1 MTNSERRFKVL
12 MIVISFKE
20 QNDGNTPKLRE
31 LSAALGWSINM
42 THRALADLIA
52 SGAVERCPGGLRVI
66 GGQWRIVIDK
76 R

>member
-1 MTNSERRFKVL
+1 MLT
-12 MIVISFKE
+12 IVIGYKE
-20 QNDGNTPKLRE
+20 ENDGNTPKLRE

-66 GGQWRIVIDK
+66 GGQWHMAVLEK
-76 R
+76 S